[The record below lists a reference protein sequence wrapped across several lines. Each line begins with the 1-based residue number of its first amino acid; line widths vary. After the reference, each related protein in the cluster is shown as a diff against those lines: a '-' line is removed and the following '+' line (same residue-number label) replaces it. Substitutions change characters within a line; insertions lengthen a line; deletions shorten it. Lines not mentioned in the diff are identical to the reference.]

1 MKALFSVANNTVM
14 SYAGQ
19 QGIVEGL
26 MDQDLVVVFENW
38 MTPTAQLADYVLP
51 GDMWAERD
59 LLGQPGST
67 WRPCSQP
74 DARSASLSARART
87 GTSW

>member
-1 MKALFSVANNTVM
+1 MRGSRAS
-14 SYAGQ
+14 
-19 QGIVEGL
+19 VEGL

-59 LLGQPGST
+59 LLGSPFDVAPLLT
-67 WRPCSQP
+67 P